1 MAVLALN
8 ILQHLSS
15 GLGDRMRRE
24 MQRRGFQLTPQR
36 DSVPRHIRHCHRYLD
51 QRVVSSLAPLGDLL
65 G

>member
-24 MQRRGFQLTPQR
+24 MQRRGYVFTSCADYSCRWSELRLPLER
-36 DSVPRHIRHCHRYLD
+36 SDHHRLN
-51 QRVVSSLAPLGDLL
+51 GINI
-65 G
+65 